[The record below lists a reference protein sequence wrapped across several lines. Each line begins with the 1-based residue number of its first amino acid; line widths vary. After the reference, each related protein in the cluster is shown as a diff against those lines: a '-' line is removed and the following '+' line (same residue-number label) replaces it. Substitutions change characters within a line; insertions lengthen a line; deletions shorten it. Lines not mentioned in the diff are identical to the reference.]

1 MQIVF
6 LWKPA
11 LEREDECDFATSGGR
26 RVSESEAWRVA
37 MLSEDFS
44 SGRLPVPM
52 RVDIMRDAKKAC
64 SVRAEEVC
72 EKRSG
77 REGLPVANN
86 YP

>member
-1 MQIVF
+1 M
-6 LWKPA
+6 
-11 LEREDECDFATSGGR
+11 
-26 RVSESEAWRVA
+26 SESEAWRVA
-37 MLSEDFS
+37 MSSEDSS

-77 REGLPVANN
+77 REGLPVANS
-86 YP
+86 YPLGLCARTATLNEGLQTSAGLT